1 MADEIQARMQAP
13 AQSKMK
19 RLAYIDWM
27 RGLACVLMFQTHCYD
42 SWLSPQA
49 RKSSSL
55 IVWSQLGGTLPAP
68 LFVFLA
74 GVSFA
79 LVTERLREK
88 GIERNA
94 IAKQTLLRGAEVFGM
109 GLLFRVQ
116 ELALGYP
123 LSPWTDLLRVDVL
136 NILGLSMMLMGVLCW
151 LTASRSHVNSTASR
165 SHVNLTASRSHMN
178 LAGDGAVA
186 AARIRTLVA
195 AIFVAAIVAMATPPL
210 WTTHRPKFLPW
221 PIESYINGVHI
232 FGQPQPWLFPL
243 FPWSAFAFAG
253 LAAGFFLFSES
264 AKRREGLMFAAL
276 GAAGII
282 AVALSVFFDSTRVRM
297 YAVYDYWHSN
307 PDFFLL
313 RCGVLL
319 VILFLV
325 NAWCRWGFAQK
336 GFSPIIQLGNTSLL
350 VYWVHIEFVYGRFSI
365 LPKKQCSALQA
376 TAGLLTIFLAMLGLS
391 LLWTRLKKRKVR
403 ASQPSPAAIAATE
416 GS

>member
-1 MADEIQARMQAP
+1 MPAP
-13 AQSKMK
+13 AQMKIK

-42 SWLSPQA
+42 SWLSPEA

-123 LSPWTDLLRVDVL
+123 RSPWTDLLRVDVL

-151 LTASRSHVNSTASR
+151 LTASRSHVNLTASR
-165 SHVNLTASRSHMN
+165 SHVNL
-178 LAGDGAVA
+178 AGDGTVA

-195 AIFVAAIVAMATPPL
+195 AIFVAAIVAMTTPPL

-282 AVALSVFFDSTRVRM
+282 AVALSVFFDSTRIRL

-307 PDFFLL
+307 PSFFLL

-319 VILFLV
+319 MILFLV
-325 NAWCRWGFAQK
+325 YTWCRWGFAQK

-365 LPKKQCSALQA
+365 LPKKQCSAVQA

-391 LLWTRLKKRKVR
+391 LLRTRLKKRKVR
-403 ASQPSPAAIAATE
+403 ASQPSPAVIAATE